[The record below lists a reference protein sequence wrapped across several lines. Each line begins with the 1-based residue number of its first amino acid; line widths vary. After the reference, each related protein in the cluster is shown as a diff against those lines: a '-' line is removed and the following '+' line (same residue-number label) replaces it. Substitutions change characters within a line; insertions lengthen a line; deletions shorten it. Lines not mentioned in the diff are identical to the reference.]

1 MGRYYN
7 GDISGK
13 FWFGIQPSDDA
24 SQLGGKLDL
33 VYRFHGCGCEY
44 DYTYIHKNNTTQND
58 TSRDYCV
65 DCYSSYEEHKQVM
78 TEEMNNTIE
87 GIDVNENE
95 EKLLWHLVENEIHFT
110 FEESILLTFLEEFIQ
125 TSQEKVGKYMETFH
139 FLENTDTFEY
149 DFDFSPL
156 FHQEFVGKTQEKQE
170 KQETQELMA
179 RLCLAKQIFYCL
191 KTHGF
196 CSFYA
201 ET

>member
-1 MGRYYN
+1 MGRYYH

-33 VYRFHGCGCEY
+33 VYRYYVCGCEY
-44 DYTYIHKNNTTQND
+44 DYKSNRKNNKTQTD
-58 TSRDYCV
+58 TSRDYCM
-65 DCYSSYEEHKQVM
+65 DCYGSYEEHAQAM
-78 TEEMNNTIE
+78 TEECSLTIE
-87 GIDVNENE
+87 GIEGNTDEPI
-95 EKLLWHLVENEIHFT
+95 LWHLVENEIHFT
-110 FEESILLTFLEEFIQ
+110 FEEKIHLPFLEEFIQ
-125 TSQEKVGKYMETFH
+125 TSQEKVGKYIDSFH
-139 FLENTDTFEY
+139 FLENTASFEY

-156 FHQEFVGKTQEKQE
+156 FHQEFDGKKQE
-170 KQETQELMA
+170 KHQTQELMA
-179 RLCLAKQIFYCL
+179 RLCLAKQVFYCL